1 MNIKDME
8 LFIVNDFKLF
18 LQILLIFWMQV
29 NLISEESAKE

>member
-29 NLISEESAKE
+29 NLISEASAKE